1 MREVKR
7 KIVFDVDD
15 ILWGLNK
22 IATDK
27 ANIDYN
33 KIVVYS
39 AKENYLLT
47 EDERRRLLEVYSDPD
62 TFRYINWYD
71 GVEDI
76 IRLEQKG
83 AEVYI
88 NSNSFNIEISEL
100 KRKQLKSI
108 LDLPDDRLILNVLTD
123 CKKKEI
129 GDGVWC
135 FVDDSPHNIASSTAV
150 YNIAVKTPWN
160 TSKHALDV
168 IGDKDVIIL
177 DTLKDVIN
185 HIDYMLDN

>member
-47 EDERRRLLEVYSDPD
+47 EDERKRLLEVYSDPD

-76 IRLEQKG
+76 IKLQQKG

-160 TSKHALDV
+160 TSKHALDI

-185 HIDYMLDN
+185 HINYMLDN

>member
-185 HIDYMLDN
+185 HIDCILDN

>member
-160 TSKHALDV
+160 TSEHALDI

-185 HIDYMLDN
+185 HIDCILDN

>member
-47 EDERRRLLEVYSDPD
+47 EDERKRLLEVYSDPD

-76 IRLEQKG
+76 IKLQQKG

-168 IGDKDVIIL
+168 IGNKDVIIL

>member
-27 ANIDYN
+27 VNIDYN

-47 EDERRRLLEVYSDPD
+47 EDERKRLLEVYSNPD
-62 TFRYINWYD
+62 TFKHINWYD

-76 IRLEQKG
+76 IKLEQKG

-108 LDLPDDRLILNVLTD
+108 LGLPDDRLILNVLTD

-150 YNIAVKTPWN
+150 HNIAIKTPWN

-168 IGDKDVIIL
+168 IGDKDIVIL